1 MADFL
6 AALGAEAQALS
17 VAEVIAVVTA
27 VGYLLLAIRQNI
39 WCWACA
45 AVSTAIYVYLF
56 VTAGLYM
63 ESVLNVFYLGM
74 AGYGWYS
81 WYFGK
86 VDDEPLPVVVWPFSR
101 HAFPAVAILA
111 TAALNG
117 LLLDTYTDAAFPYI
131 DSATTWGAIWAT
143 YLVARKVLENWW
155 YWLLIDS
162 ISIVIYW
169 LRDLELTAL
178 LFVVYVFMIPFGY
191 VSWRRTL
198 VTQSDAPKV

>member
-1 MADFL
+1 MTG
-6 AALGAEAQALS
+6 LGATLAEQARDLS
-17 VAEVIAVVTA
+17 PLEVVAVVTA

-56 VTAGLYM
+56 IAAGLYM
-63 ESVLNVFYLGM
+63 ESVLNVFYLAM
-74 AGYGWYS
+74 AGYGWYR

-86 VDDEPLPVVVWPFSR
+86 SGDQPLPVVVWPVSR
-101 HAFPAVAILA
+101 HAFPVIAILA
-111 TAALNG
+111 VAALNG
-117 LLLDTYTDAAFPYI
+117 LLLDRLTNAAFPYV

-143 YLVARKVLENWW
+143 YLVAQKVLENWW

-178 LFVVYVFMIPFGY
+178 LFVVYVIMIPFGY
-191 VSWRRTL
+191 FSWRRSL
-198 VTQSDAPKV
+198 AAQSDTVKV

>member
-6 AALGAEAQALS
+6 AALAAQARALS
-17 VAEVIAVVTA
+17 IAEVVAVVTA
-27 VGYLLLAIRQNI
+27 IGYLLLAIRQNI

-45 AVSTAIYVYLF
+45 AVSTTIYVYLF
-56 VTAGLYM
+56 IAAGLYM
-63 ESVLNVFYLGM
+63 ESVLNVFYLAM

-86 VDDEPLPVVVWPFSR
+86 AGDQPLPVVVWPFSR
-101 HAFPAVAILA
+101 HAFPVVAILA
-111 TAALNG
+111 IAALNG
-117 LLLDTYTDAAFPYI
+117 MLLDRFSDAAFPYV

-162 ISIVIYW
+162 ISVAIYW

-178 LFVVYVFMIPFGY
+178 LFVGYVIMIPFGY
-191 VSWRRTL
+191 ISWRRSL
-198 VTQSDAPKV
+198 AVQQDAVPA